1 MTEQERIYHLPPPNI
16 HRSYLTKNLKKL
28 GEISKTLLTHFVS
41 FHKISPD
48 NNNAN
53 LLSKHTLSLS
63 YQKMAIT

>member
-1 MTEQERIYHLPPPNI
+1 MTEQERIYYLPPPNI

-28 GEISKTLLTHFVS
+28 GEISNTLLTHFAS

-53 LLSKHTLSLS
+53 LL
-63 YQKMAIT
+63 